1 MIRAA
6 ERASLEE
13 AEALSL
19 AQSREDAVARLAAAK
34 Q

>member
-19 AQSREDAVARLAAAK
+19 AQSREDAVGRLAAAK